1 MVYHNQ
7 IYGLTDRFI
16 RALLSRKRVDANEV
30 QRFRRKFWHKR
41 RNKLARH
48 RPQDLSRPYIKTHHN
63 PVRGG
68 VLGQK
73 ISPFQEVPAPNVYRT
88 IYM

>member
-48 RPQDLSRPYIKTHHN
+48 RPQDLSRPYIKGHHS

-68 VLGQK
+68 VFGQK
-73 ISPFQEVPAPNVYRT
+73 LSPFQEVPAPNVYRT